1 MDKEDLQEKIQRL
14 LWQAAELQA
23 QSYVA
28 RLEMDQKDEVPTDA
42 ATLNAITATL
52 KLHGVHLGAVDTSE
66 DPIEKQRAAI
76 ARIDELKNKLKN
88 RNVQPAPLSEDDI
101 SRILQ

>member
-1 MDKEDLQEKIQRL
+1 MPDDGLKDKIQEL

-23 QSYVA
+23 KSYVS

-52 KLHGVHLGAVDTSE
+52 KLHGVHLGAMETDE
-66 DPIEKQRAAI
+66 DPIAKQRAALS
-76 ARIDELKNKLKN
+76 RIDELKNKLKN
-88 RNVQPAPLSEDDI
+88 RQAVPAPLSEDDI
-101 SRILQ
+101 MRILQ